1 MTNNSPYFRR
11 PSSVQTIMLQVL
23 AAMVPGIAAYVWIF
37 GGGIL
42 VHIVLASVAA
52 LAGEAAMLKV
62 RGRPM
67 AMFLADGSALVTA
80 WLIAL
85 TFPPLAPWW
94 VVVGGTLFAV
104 VIAKQLYGGLGQNPF
119 NPAMVAFCV
128 MIVAFPAI
136 MSQWPDVNHLPDFA
150 TQVKIIFGGVKD
162 LDALTGATPLDA
174 LRTGLREAGH
184 PTSVA
189 KVLSGPAFGHF
200 GGKGWE
206 WVALGYLIGGLWLLQ
221 QKIITW
227 HQPAAF
233 LGTLVAVSA
242 VFHLGNSEQ
251 FASPLFHLASGGT
264 LLAAFFIVTDPVSC
278 CTTPKG
284 KLIFAASAAFITYI
298 IRAFGAY
305 PDGIAFSVLLMNILV
320 PLIDMKTQPA
330 VFGRKDQKG
339 GH

>member
-11 PSSVQTIMLQVL
+11 PSSVQTIMLKVL
-23 AAMVPGIAAYVWIF
+23 AGLLPGIAAYVWIF
-37 GGGIL
+37 GAGIL
-42 VHIVLASVAA
+42 VHIALASAAA
-52 LAGEAAMLKV
+52 LAGEAAMLKI

-67 AMFLADGSALVTA
+67 ALFLADGSALVTA

-94 VVVGGTLFAV
+94 IVVGGALFAV

-136 MSQWPDVNHLPDFA
+136 MSQWPDANHLPDFA
-150 TQVKIIFGGVKD
+150 TQLKLIFGSVKEI
-162 LDALTGATPLDA
+162 DALTGATPLDA

-189 KVLSGPAFGHF
+189 KVLSGPAFGYF

-206 WVALGYLIGGLWLLQ
+206 WVALGYLVGGLWLFQ

-227 HQPAAF
+227 HQPVAF
-233 LGTLVAVSA
+233 LGTLVVVAGL
-242 VFHLGNSEQ
+242 FHLGNSEQ

-305 PDGIAFSVLLMNILV
+305 PDGIAFSVMLMNILV